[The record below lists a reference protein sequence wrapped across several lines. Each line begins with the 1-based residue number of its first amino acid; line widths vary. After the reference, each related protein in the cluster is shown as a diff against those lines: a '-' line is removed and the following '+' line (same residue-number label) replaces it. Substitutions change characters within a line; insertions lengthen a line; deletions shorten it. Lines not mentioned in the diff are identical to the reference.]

1 MEVLRHLNKMNIN
14 PMTLFPDIQGVS
26 AYAGLCALD
35 SSYTGHTMGKVAM
48 GMYDTTW
55 TEILDKLHDGE

>member
-1 MEVLRHLNKMNIN
+1 MNIN